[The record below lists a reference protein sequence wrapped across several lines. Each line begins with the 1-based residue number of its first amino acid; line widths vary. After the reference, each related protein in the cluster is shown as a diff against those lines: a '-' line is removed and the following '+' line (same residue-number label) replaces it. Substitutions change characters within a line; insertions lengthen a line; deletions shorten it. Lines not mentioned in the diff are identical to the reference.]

1 MSRHFILMV
10 GASVLLALSIITTT
24 CRKNEQPNE
33 NCLPP
38 ADSLKVK
45 RTTISGIKML
55 TVLGTNDEQGPRN
68 VAIFSEFDGMVIVA
82 NGLMTPVPDTNDQF
96 LMDTNYFRLRQ
107 PTLNNSWR
115 YYLLSDMM
123 MDVRTSIHPQ

>member
-1 MSRHFILMV
+1 
-10 GASVLLALSIITTT
+10 
-24 CRKNEQPNE
+24 
-33 NCLPP
+33 
-38 ADSLKVK
+38 
-45 RTTISGIKML
+45 ML